1 MRLLLLSS
9 LIVSSLTAAEPLPLS
24 KAYWKDDA
32 FLKSF
37 NGSYRINARIEPAV
51 STAERGLLVSIQPL
65 MASGKRKE
73 ALKKLTSS
81 SLIKTSAAVA
91 FNAGNIQFELG
102 ELESAINYY
111 ERSLNIFPTFRRAH
125 RNLGFAYARSDK
137 WEKVMPALE
146 QAIKLGDQDGAT
158 YGQLA
163 YGRMQNDQFA
173 SALQA
178 YRLAQVTQPESVDWK
193 AGVAQCLQHL
203 QRNEEALALIEEVIQ
218 ARPTEISYYL
228 LQASIYIAVDRS
240 DDAMAN
246 LELVRRMGELDAENH
261 LWLAHLHLRSGSS
274 MLARPVMMEALKM
287 EKKAPLS
294 AALNVLEYTAQL
306 QDWKLG
312 REFAD
317 AVNKAWPD
325 TKDAKLNSKQKR
337 LGALIDIDSGE
348 NPKRGAQVLQ
358 ELIKSDPLDAPAL
371 ILLAQY
377 RTKEKRFQEAEMLLQ
392 QAARVEGS
400 EYDSHL
406 CLAKLYVSQT
416 RYKDALEELDLVID
430 IRASD
435 SIQTYRTAIANLVS
449 ASE

>member
-1 MRLLLLSS
+1 
-9 LIVSSLTAAEPLPLS
+9 
-24 KAYWKDDA
+24 
-32 FLKSF
+32 
-37 NGSYRINARIEPAV
+37 
-51 STAERGLLVSIQPL
+51 
-65 MASGKRKE
+65 
-73 ALKKLTSS
+73 
-81 SLIKTSAAVA
+81 
-91 FNAGNIQFELG
+91 
-102 ELESAINYY
+102 
-111 ERSLNIFPTFRRAH
+111 
-125 RNLGFAYARSDK
+125 
-137 WEKVMPALE
+137 
-146 QAIKLGDQDGAT
+146 
-158 YGQLA
+158 
-163 YGRMQNDQFA
+163 
-173 SALQA
+173 
-178 YRLAQVTQPESVDWK
+178 
-193 AGVAQCLQHL
+193 
-203 QRNEEALALIEEVIQ
+203 
-218 ARPTEISYYL
+218 
-228 LQASIYIAVDRS
+228 
-240 DDAMAN
+240 
-246 LELVRRMGELDAENH
+246 MGELDAENH

-325 TKDAKLNSKQKR
+325 TKDAKLSSKQKR

-348 NPKRGAQVLQ
+348 NPKRGAQVLE
-358 ELIKSDPLDAPAL
+358 ELIKLDPLDAPAL